1 MSHPNPPARAS
12 ALVLVLILAGCQP
25 VIQSSQDDP
34 PWLGIAQ
41 SPQIE
46 AFIDSAAVH
55 DTNPI
60 VHSILR
66 FRYAELQRLGD
77 HPPFAESRTVVD
89 IDCANKRAR
98 SLDLRVFGPD
108 GAQLGST
115 SLDPPDAAWKA
126 FGEHPLSTYF
136 LAACIR
142 MGRVRGRLVPNKRLK
157 LSGLLLM
164 ESAVT
169 SPGGP
174 PRGGQSLAPAGTP
187 PAA

>member
-1 MSHPNPPARAS
+1 MFASCSGPPPQPKRDPLSTISHPKPPARAS

-115 SLDPPDAAWKA
+115 PLDPPDAAWKA

-157 LSGLLLM
+157 L
-164 ESAVT
+164 
-169 SPGGP
+169 
-174 PRGGQSLAPAGTP
+174 AG
-187 PAA
+187 AHKH